1 MAHVLRLAPRR
12 QGHRRSI
19 GLASYLVFAHG
30 SNDFLTLDA
39 LMSSFH
45 EVVVGLGSDSF
56 PFTERDLNR
65 SSTVVIGAL
74 AKERH
79 RLRVPHA
86 ILNEIA
92 KSLICLSKTYL
103 VLLSAGGPRRHA

>member
-1 MAHVLRLAPRR
+1 M
-12 QGHRRSI
+12 
-19 GLASYLVFAHG
+19 GLASDLVFAHG

-45 EVVVGLGSDSF
+45 EVVVGFGGDSF

-65 SSTVVIGAL
+65 SGTVVIGAL

-86 ILNEIA
+86 ILNEIV
-92 KSLICLSKTYL
+92 KSLICFSKTHL
-103 VLLSAGGPRRHA
+103 VVLSAGGPRGHA